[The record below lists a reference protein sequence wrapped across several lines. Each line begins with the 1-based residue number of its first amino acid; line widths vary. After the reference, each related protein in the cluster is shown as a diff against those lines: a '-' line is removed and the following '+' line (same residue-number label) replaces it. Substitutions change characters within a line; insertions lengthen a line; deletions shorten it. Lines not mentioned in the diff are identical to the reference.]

1 VSLRRS
7 LRGPAQTRRRFI
19 LEQESKFR
27 AAGRKKEQSA
37 GPVYAEILREA
48 ILITGVVLAMMVVI
62 EFVNVGLGGVGR
74 LQRHWSGWRQ
84 YVVAA
89 GLGVLP
95 GCFGPWAVVA
105 LYAHGLV
112 SLGAL
117 IAAMVATSGDEA
129 YLMMALMPAKAA
141 VLFTA
146 LFAAGVA
153 TGALTDRVLR
163 DHPLKGVECPGLA
176 YHPEDARTMFA
187 PGFLRRQWKA
197 PTRLRLGLI
206 AAFLAMGVGMAV
218 DWSRHGDWNWAGA
231 VSLAAVGFAAVV
243 LAVVP
248 DHFLEDHLW
257 SHVLRRHARPILLW
271 TLGALAAAAWIV
283 ERLPEDFSGAGSWS
297 LLAAA
302 CLVGLIPESGP
313 HMIFVTLHAKGAIPL
328 SILFANSIVQDGHG
342 MLPLLGESRRA
353 FVVVKLVN
361 LAAGALAGALWL
373 LAESAG
379 G

>member
-1 VSLRRS
+1 M
-7 LRGPAQTRRRFI
+7 
-19 LEQESKFR
+19 
-27 AAGRKKEQSA
+27 
-37 GPVYAEILREA
+37 YAEILREA

-62 EFVNVGLGGVGR
+62 EFVNVGLGGLNR
-74 LQRHWSGWRQ
+74 LQHHWSGWRQ
-84 YVVAA
+84 YALAA

-141 VLFTA
+141 GLFA
-146 LFAAGVA
+146 GLFAAGVV
-153 TGALTDRVLR
+153 TGAAADRLLR
-163 DHPLKGVECPGLA
+163 GRALEGVECPGLA

-187 PGFLRRQWKA
+187 SGFLRRQWKS
-197 PTRLRLGLI
+197 PTRLRIGLI
-206 AAFLAMGVGMAV
+206 AAFALMGAAIAA
-218 DWSRHGDWNWAGA
+218 DWARHGEWNWVGA
-231 VSLAAVGFAAVV
+231 VSVGAVGFAAAV
-243 LAVVP
+243 LAIVP

-257 SHVLRRHARPILLW
+257 SHVLRRHARPIFLW
-271 TLGALAAAAWIV
+271 TLGALAVAEWIARRV
-283 ERLPEDFSGAGSWS
+283 PGDFAGGEGSWS

-313 HMIFVTLHAKGAIPL
+313 HMVFVTLHAKGAIPL

-353 FVVVKLVN
+353 FLVVKLVN
-361 LAAGALAGALWL
+361 LAAGALAGAVWL
-373 LAESAG
+373 LMESAG

>member
-1 VSLRRS
+1 
-7 LRGPAQTRRRFI
+7 
-19 LEQESKFR
+19 
-27 AAGRKKEQSA
+27 
-37 GPVYAEILREA
+37 VYAEILREA

-84 YVVAA
+84 YVLAA

-117 IAAMVATSGDEA
+117 IAAMIATSGDEA

-141 VLFTA
+141 G
-146 LFAAGVA
+146 LFAGLFAVGAV
-153 TGALTDRVLR
+153 TGAVTDRLLR
-163 DHPLKGVECPGLA
+163 GRPLRGVECPGLA
-176 YHPEDARTMFA
+176 YHPEDARKMFA
-187 PGFLRRQWKA
+187 EGFLRKQWER

-206 AAFLAMGVGMAV
+206 GAFVLLGAIMAA
-218 DWSRHGDWNWAGA
+218 DWHAHGEWSWVGA
-231 VSLAAVGFAAVV
+231 VSLGAVGFAAAV
-243 LAVVP
+243 LAIVP

-271 TLGALAAAAWIV
+271 TLGALAVAGWIAD
-283 ERLPEDFSGAGSWS
+283 RLPEEFAGGGSWS

-328 SILFANSIVQDGHG
+328 SILFANSVVQDGHG

-361 LAAGALAGALWL
+361 LAVGAVAGAVWL
-373 LAESAG
+373 LLESAG